1 MTAWRR
7 TLRIFSGRE
16 RSIRSRRNLILGL
29 EKLED
34 RRLLAGSGITPG
46 LSLSKYDLTVSE
58 GGTSEAFDVAL
69 TAQPSTDVVLNISS
83 SNPAEAAVWP
93 VRLTFT
99 PDDWDLPQPVLVTA
113 VDDNVVDGRQVTA
126 VTVSVDQEASDS
138 NFTGVLAQLV
148 YVATEDNDIA
158 GFVLSAAALRVSESG
173 TMATF
178 TATLTARPN
187 TYVTLVALS
196 GNEAEATVSP
206 AVLTFAPAE
215 WDQPQIVTVTGVD
228 DSRIDGDQ
236 TTLVTVGVAEI
247 SDPSFRELP
256 DQTVS
261 IVTLDDD
268 VAGFALSK
276 TVTLVSESG
285 TTDTFTVVLTAQPE
299 TPVTLIVSGS
309 DASEA
314 MVSPAVLVFSP
325 TGWNSPQLVTIV
337 GVDDSERDG
346 AQESVITVAVDA
358 AQSDVNF
365 GGLAAQTVSVTTTDN
380 DYGWQNLDN
389 PFDVDGDGF
398 VTANDVLI
406 LINHVN
412 ANSGNST
419 LPSPPVSPPPYY
431 DVNNDSRCT
440 ALDILLVINSINT
453 QTAAASSAGGEGEG
467 RGVGEGESGGEGE
480 GEGESGGE
488 GESLSPDA
496 SPATAA
502 LPLES
507 RRSAVIQ
514 PLFVSAQP
522 LSDPIAARRSPLIS
536 IPSAATA
543 VQETVISLK
552 PGRTTQRSLPDWAAS
567 VDAALEI
574 WEPER
579 DEAAELS
586 SAA

>member
-1 MTAWRR
+1 
-7 TLRIFSGRE
+7 LLF
-16 RSIRSRRNLILGL
+16 GL

-46 LSLSKYDLTVSE
+46 VSLSKYDLTVSE

-69 TAQPSTDVVLNISS
+69 TAQPSTDVVLNVSS

-99 PDDWDLPQPVLVTA
+99 PDNWDLPQPVLVTA
-113 VDDNVVDGRQVTA
+113 VDDNVVDGPQVTA

-138 NFTGVLAQLV
+138 SFASVSDQLV
-148 YVATEDNDIA
+148 YVTTEDDDIA
-158 GFVLSAAALRVSESG
+158 GFILSEAALTVSESG
-173 TMATF
+173 TTATF
-178 TATLTARPN
+178 TAMLTARPN

-196 GNEAEATVSP
+196 GNEAEAMVSP
-206 AVLTFAPAE
+206 TVLTFAPSE
-215 WDQPQIVTVTGVD
+215 WDQPQTVTVTGVD
-228 DSRIDGDQ
+228 DPRIDGDQ
-236 TTLVTVGVAEI
+236 TTLVTVGVAVI
-247 SDPSFRELP
+247 SDGYFRELA

-261 IVTLDDD
+261 VITEDDD
-268 VAGFALSK
+268 MAGFVLSK
-276 TVTLVSESG
+276 TLTLVSESG

-299 TPVTLIVSGS
+299 TQVTLTVSGS
-309 DASEA
+309 DSSEA
-314 MVSPAVLVFSP
+314 TVSPAVLVFSP
-325 TGWNSPQLVTIV
+325 ASWNLPQAVTVV
-337 GVDDSERDG
+337 GVDDFERDG
-346 AQESVITVAVDA
+346 AQETVVTVAVDA
-358 AQSDVNF
+358 AQSDENF
-365 GGLAAQTVSVTTTDN
+365 AGVAAQTVSVTTTDN

-412 ANSGNST
+412 GNSGNST

-467 RGVGEGESGGEGE
+467 EAEGESV
-480 GEGESGGE
+480 
-488 GESLSPDA
+488 SPDA
-496 SPATAA
+496 SSAAAA
-502 LPLES
+502 LPLEP
-507 RRSAVIQ
+507 RRIAVVQ
-514 PLFVSAQP
+514 PLSVSTER
-522 LSDPIAARRSPLIS
+522 LSDPIAAGPSRLMPIPL
-536 IPSAATA
+536 AATSA
-543 VQETVISLK
+543 QRPFISFK
-552 PGRTTQRSLPDWAAS
+552 PGRATQRIPQDWAAA

-574 WEPER
+574 WEPEW
-579 DEAAELS
+579 DAAAGLS